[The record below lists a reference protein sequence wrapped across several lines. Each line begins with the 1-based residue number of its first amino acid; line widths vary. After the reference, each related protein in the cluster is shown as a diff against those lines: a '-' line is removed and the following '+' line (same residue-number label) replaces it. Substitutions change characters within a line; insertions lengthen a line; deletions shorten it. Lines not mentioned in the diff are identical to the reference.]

1 MFVSA
6 KGKQKK
12 NRSDGY
18 SARNRVLII
27 SHITFQ
33 DCLVLFF
40 SDNLSRK
47 SCMRYVLVGKDIRSQ
62 FFKMLMVLALFTG
75 YISYSVSGTL
85 MV

>member
-40 SDNLSRK
+40 SDNLSRN
-47 SCMRYVLVGKDIRSQ
+47 SCM
-62 FFKMLMVLALFTG
+62 
-75 YISYSVSGTL
+75 
-85 MV
+85 

>member
-18 SARNRVLII
+18 SVRNRVLII

-40 SDNLSRK
+40 LTTFLEIAVCDM
-47 SCMRYVLVGKDIRSQ
+47 CW
-62 FFKMLMVLALFTG
+62 LART
-75 YISYSVSGTL
+75 
-85 MV
+85 